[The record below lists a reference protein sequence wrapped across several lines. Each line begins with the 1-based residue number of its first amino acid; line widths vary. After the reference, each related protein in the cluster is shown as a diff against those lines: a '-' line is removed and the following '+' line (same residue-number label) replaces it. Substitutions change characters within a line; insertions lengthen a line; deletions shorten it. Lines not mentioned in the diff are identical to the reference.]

1 MKYLKD
7 KSASFARITVMLF
20 GVFSAFNLSIV
31 LVHATN
37 VDHIAHVLL
46 GVLAAFCIA
55 DFMSGLIHWLADH
68 YGDRNMAILGRLFIG
83 PFRDHHDD
91 PEALLRQDWIE
102 LLEGSAFL
110 GLPVSMALF
119 VSHVSGSG
127 LVPGVFVTTLTLVP
141 IFGAFA
147 VAAHRWAHSTSVPF
161 AVKLLHTSGVL
172 IKPKSHTVHH
182 RGDHTSHFCILSGW
196 CNPLLNGF
204 ISCVEAFYGRAPDQ
218 PILGGPEKR

>member
-1 MKYLKD
+1 MKILKAD
-7 KSASFARITVMLF
+7 SSNFARSTVLLF
-20 GVFSAFNLSIV
+20 GAFSAFNLSIV
-31 LVHATN
+31 FLHAM
-37 VDHIAHVLL
+37 DIHQIADVLL
-46 GVLAAFCIA
+46 GVLVAFCIA

-68 YGDRNMAILGRLFIG
+68 YGHRHMAILGRLFIG

-119 VSHVSGSG
+119 LSHVSGAG
-127 LVPGVFVTTLTLVP
+127 LLPVVFVTTLTLVP

-147 VAAHRWAHSTSVPF
+147 VAAHRWSHSTSVPI
-161 AVKLLHTSGVL
+161 AVKLLHNAGVL
-172 IKPKSHTVHH
+172 INPKTHTIHH

-196 CNPLLNGF
+196 CNPLLNGL
-204 ISCVEAFYGRAPDQ
+204 ISCVEAFHGRATNQ
-218 PILGGPEKR
+218 PILGGSEKR